1 MENDLDIDVKSYL
14 SWKKSHVKCQVYESV
29 FQIGKNF
36 GTSFLLYHATLRAN
50 NFKLANIAKKIFSP
64 LFHVNRHPNY
74 AVMEI
79 HTDYLDEELSEHVP
93 DLRKYFNERKCSNFT
108 RQPYASGPHDER
120 HEEYNKHD
128 LNMQM

>member
-1 MENDLDIDVKSYL
+1 MNLYFKLKSI
-14 SWKKSHVKCQVYESV
+14 S
-29 FQIGKNF
+29 G
-36 GTSFLLYHATLRAN
+36 HAALRAN

-108 RQPYASGPHDER
+108 RQPYATEPSDER
-120 HEEYNKHD
+120 HEE
-128 LNMQM
+128 